1 MVRESHGPREPSS
14 GMLSQC
20 VVAAQRGSS
29 GNFIFGLMST
39 RYYSAATL
47 LLGSEFKAEQ
57 QQPFPRWR
65 LEGGPLSV
73 VRSTYRVRIADSI

>member
-39 RYYSAATL
+39 RYYSAA
-47 LLGSEFKAEQ
+47 GIRVQSRAAAAVSA
-57 QQPFPRWR
+57 
-65 LEGGPLSV
+65 LEVGGRSV
-73 VRSTYRVRIADSI
+73 IRCSLDVQSADSR